1 MTINSNMTKFPIEK
15 FKQLKT
21 PFYCY
26 DINLLNKT
34 LSAIKAAADRSDY
47 HVHYAIKA
55 NCNPAVLAP
64 ICHAGLGIDAVS
76 GGEIETA
83 LAAGFKAQDIVFAGV
98 GKSDWEIELAL
109 NVGIGRFNVESLVEL
124 EVINDIAS
132 RLGKVAHVA
141 LRANPN
147 IDAHTHKYITTGL
160 TENKFGI
167 SLELLD
173 NVIAKASSMSSII
186 LDGLHFHIG
195 SQITI
200 NEPFVILSNTI
211 NDIIAKYEARG
222 ITFKTINVGGGLGV
236 DYDNPEDNPITD
248 FESYFNTFKQHLMLR
263 QGQELHFELGR
274 SVVAQCGTIISRVL
288 YIKEGLTKKFAIIDA
303 GFTELIR
310 PALYQAYH
318 KITPLVC
325 SDKKEKYDVVGP
337 ICESSDCFLTDAVMP
352 ELKRGDFVVIH
363 SAGAYG
369 EIMSS
374 NYNCRHLNLA
384 FIIDNDNN

>member
-1 MTINSNMTKFPIEK
+1 MTKFPIEK

-26 DINLLNKT
+26 DIDLLNKT
-34 LSAIKAAADRSDY
+34 LTAIKSASNRPDY
-47 HVHYAIKA
+47 YVHYAIKA
-55 NCNPAVLAP
+55 NCNPAILAP
-64 ICHAGLGIDAVS
+64 ICKAGFGVDVVS

-83 LAAGFKAQDIVFAGV
+83 LSAGFKAEDIVFAGV

-124 EVINDIAS
+124 EVINEIAM
-132 RLGKVAHVA
+132 RLDKTAHVA
-141 LRANPN
+141 LRVNPN

-173 NVIAKASSMSSII
+173 DVIAKASKMQAVV

-200 NEPFVILSNTI
+200 NEPFVILSNKI
-211 NDIIAKYEARG
+211 NDIISKYESKG
-222 ITFKTINVGGGLGV
+222 ITFKTINVGGGLGI
-236 DYDNPEDNPITD
+236 DYDNPELNPITD
-248 FESYFNTFKQHLMLR
+248 FEGYFNTFKQYLKLR
-263 QGQELHFELGR
+263 DGQQLHFELGR
-274 SVVAQCGTIISRVL
+274 SIVAQCGTLISRVL
-288 YIKEGLTKKFAIIDA
+288 YVKEGLSKKFAIIDA

-318 KITPLVC
+318 KIVPLVC
-325 SDKKEKYDVVGP
+325 SEKAEKYDVVGP
-337 ICESSDCFLTDAVMP
+337 ICESSDCFLTDVVLP
-352 ELKRGDFVVIH
+352 ELKRGDFVAIY

-374 NYNCRHLNLA
+374 NYNCRHLNPA
-384 FIIDNDNN
+384 FVIDSDNN